1 MSAAI
6 ASDNKSMLDRL
17 EDKTRIAGAGEGSP
31 EAHKL
36 RVLVVIASY
45 GTGHLKYLKQ
55 MIQTYQSMAMEVHV
69 VVFTE
74 AGKALG
80 TGVEEIVGLPS
91 RNPWTLPFAHK
102 PVFAQRVDQYDLFIY
117 TEDDIGVSERQ
128 IRAFLK
134 ATSELP
140 PDEIAGFLRYE
151 VDKTGTWLL
160 TEPWGRYHWKPES
173 VRRRGSYTVAEFT
186 NEHAGF
192 YMLTSAQLRRAITSG
207 GFVRSPYRGRYS
219 WPETAATDP
228 YTGCGFRKVIC
239 ISALKDFLVHHM
251 PNRYAEVLPVSLA
264 AFEEQIEIL
273 VRIRDGLHPAKALC
287 AVESALWPSWW
298 QKSYYEAPGRELLE
312 MIPPGARSV
321 LSIGCGWGLTEAE
334 LQRRGAKVT
343 AVPLDSII
351 GAVAERR
358 GIKAVYGTW
367 DECVKLL
374 EGQRFDCVF
383 VKDLLHLQRHPEQV
397 VEQISG
403 LVAEGGSLV
412 CAGPNFDRAP
422 WRLKRALGIDGFDKL
437 RSFESGGFSIC
448 VPRTLARPIEK
459 AGLRIQDVR
468 WLNHDLNQPGLHGIR
483 LRLGGLTAREWIL
496 QARR

>member
-1 MSAAI
+1 MPYHPG
-6 ASDNKSMLDRL
+6 D
-17 EDKTRIAGAGEGSP
+17 ETRIAGVGEASLH
-31 EAHKL
+31 ERKL
-36 RVLVVIASY
+36 RVLVGIASY
-45 GTGHLKYLKQ
+45 GTGHLHLLEQ
-55 MIQTYQSMAMEVHV
+55 MIQTYQRMAMEVHV
-69 VVFTE
+69 VVFSE
-74 AGKALG
+74 AAKGLG
-80 TGVEEIVGLPS
+80 TEVEEIVGLPS

-102 PVFAQRVDQYDLFIY
+102 PVFAQRVEQYDLFIY
-117 TEDDIGVSERQ
+117 TEDDIGISERQ

-134 ATSELP
+134 ATSELQ

-151 VDKTGTWLL
+151 VDKTGTWVL
-160 TEPWGRYHWKPES
+160 TEPWGRYHWKPDS

-192 YMLTSAQLRRAITSG
+192 YMLNRAQLRRAIASG
-207 GFVRSPYRGRYS
+207 GFLRRPYRGRYG

-239 ISALKDFLVHHM
+239 ISALRDFLVHHM

-264 AFEEQIEIL
+264 AFEEQIETL
-273 VRIRDGLHPAKALC
+273 VRIRDGFHPAKALC
-287 AVESALWPSWW
+287 AVESERWPSWW
-298 QKSYYEAPGRELLE
+298 QKSYYEAPSRELLE
-312 MIPPGARSV
+312 MIPHDAKSILSV
-321 LSIGCGWGLTEAE
+321 GCGWGLTEAE

-351 GAVAERR
+351 GAMAERR
-358 GIKAVYGTW
+358 GVKVVYGTW
-367 DECVKLL
+367 DECTKHL

-383 VKDLLHLQRHPEQV
+383 VKDLLHLQRDPDQM
-397 VEQISG
+397 VEQLSG
-403 LVAEGGSLV
+403 LVAPGGALV

-437 RSFESGGFSIC
+437 RSFESGGFSVC

-459 AGLRIQDVR
+459 AGLSIHEVR
-468 WLNHDLNQPGLHGIR
+468 WLNHDLNQRRLHGIR
-483 LRLGGLTAREWIL
+483 VRLGSLTAREWIL